1 MVSSMPDAMV
11 LSALPT
17 KLFGS
22 RVVIDVRDTMPELYR
37 EKFGA
42 GESNLFA
49 RLLMLEERLNALCPR
64 GA

>member
-1 MVSSMPDAMV
+1 VSNANPG
-11 LSALPT
+11 
-17 KLFGS
+17 GS
-22 RVVIDVRDTMPELYR
+22 RVVIDVRDTMPELYL